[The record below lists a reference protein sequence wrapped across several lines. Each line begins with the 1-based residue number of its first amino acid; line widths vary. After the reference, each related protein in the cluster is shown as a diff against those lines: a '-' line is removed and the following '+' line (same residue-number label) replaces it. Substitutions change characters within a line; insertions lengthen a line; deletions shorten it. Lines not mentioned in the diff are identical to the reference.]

1 MASNKW
7 TEEEINFLK
16 ENWNKKTH
24 KQIAKELNRSISSI
38 ANKTRQM
45 RLVDKTNK
53 WTDEEIEFLKE
64 NYFKDVDFLAN
75 KLNKTCD
82 AVKSK
87 RFKLGLTSTNKWTKE
102 EEDFL
107 KENYFKDKD
116 FLVNKLNKSYDSIK
130 SKKFK

>member
-38 ANKTRQM
+38 ANKTRKM
-45 RLVDKTNK
+45 RLVDN
-53 WTDEEIEFLKE
+53 
-64 NYFKDVDFLAN
+64 
-75 KLNKTCD
+75 
-82 AVKSK
+82 
-87 RFKLGLTSTNKWTKE
+87 TSKWTKE

-107 KENYFKDKD
+107 KENW
-116 FLVNKLNKSYDSIK
+116 NKKLIK
-130 SKKFK
+130 KLLKN